1 MKALYKMKTHEEAI
15 RSIVDLEK
23 QLDLYRYKVWG
34 IPLWNVIRYKIR
46 RQYLYKET
54 GIDEKAPATS
64 PKNIKRIIK
73 YSCLSLKQFIHFTT
87 KKHFIDNLIIGFS
100 RLEKVGDFYIDKFV
114 DPVIAQTDLQ
124 DNYIYIEYGKTG
136 CHKLPRCHQKNIFYL
151 DFFYLSFYILGIIIS
166 PFILLSNYNTIREFH
181 RKIKTGIMKDKSC
194 LRFILFAL
202 GEAFLQ
208 YHFFKFLLKKIH
220 AKRIFGVSRILFFMP
235 SLAAKGMNLPVY
247 EFQHGITNGETCLY
261 SGYYNP
267 DIDPDYFLTFG
278 DACHKNVFGIP
289 ENKIINIGWA
299 FKSYLK
305 QQHLNTEFFPDTFL
319 VISEPEISQKVIDIV
334 IYFANHFPEYKFH
347 IRRHPQEK
355 FTDKQKEMISGYANI
370 LDVSSPVN
378 SNIAILSYDFII
390 GENSTVLYEALSI
403 GKKVGRINFGG
414 FVLRQY
420 DPTQPD
426 GFYYIHQVEDLK
438 DFIST
443 GSHADNAKKDIYS
456 DFNVDLFNSFLS

>member
-1 MKALYKMKTHEEAI
+1 MKTHEKAI
-15 RSIVDLEK
+15 KELVEIEEQLGLYQYKIGSIP
-23 QLDLYRYKVWG
+23 VWN
-34 IPLWNVIRYKIR
+34 IIRYKIR
-46 RQYLYKET
+46 RQYLYRET
-54 GIDEKAPATS
+54 GINEVETATCTIS
-64 PKNIKRIIK
+64 IKGLIK
-73 YSCLSLKQFIHFTT
+73 YTWFSLKQFIHLII
-87 KKHFIDNLIIGFS
+87 KKQKIDNVMMGFS
-100 RLEKVGDFYIDKFV
+100 RLEKVGDVYVDKFI
-114 DPVIAQTDLQ
+114 DPVIEQSNLQ
-124 DNYIYIEYGKTG
+124 NNYIYIEYGKTG

-166 PFILLSNYNTIREFH
+166 PFILLSNYFTIREFH
-181 RKIKTGIMKDKSC
+181 QKIKTGIMQDRSC

-247 EFQHGITNGETCLY
+247 EFQHGITNGATCLY

-278 DACHKNVFGIP
+278 DACHKNLFGIP

-305 QQHLNTEFFPDTFL
+305 QQHLNTEIFFDTFL

-334 IYFANHFPEYKFH
+334 ILFANHFPEYKFH

-426 GFYYIHQVEDLK
+426 GFYYIHQIEDLK

-443 GSHADNAKKDIYS
+443 EFHVGNARKHIYS